1 MIRPSDMT
9 TQVEIDLISEFVQ
22 TMSQFLVE
30 RAPLSWGI
38 EERLIPS
45 FRDLIVAEI
54 NSLPP
59 LILNIGD
66 PLDAVRKQLYAIV
79 EDLRIEMESFPK
91 DRLAQFDSPDFEWDS
106 DSANEAITYITIT
119 TKLRFAALVLSFVQI
134 F

>member
-1 MIRPSDMT
+1 MIRPSDVT

-45 FRDLIVAEI
+45 FRELVVAEI

-66 PLDAVRKQLYAIV
+66 PLDAVRKQLFAIV
-79 EDLRIEMESFPK
+79 EDLRLEMEAFPK
-91 DRLAQFDSPDFEWDS
+91 DRLSQFDAPEFEWDS